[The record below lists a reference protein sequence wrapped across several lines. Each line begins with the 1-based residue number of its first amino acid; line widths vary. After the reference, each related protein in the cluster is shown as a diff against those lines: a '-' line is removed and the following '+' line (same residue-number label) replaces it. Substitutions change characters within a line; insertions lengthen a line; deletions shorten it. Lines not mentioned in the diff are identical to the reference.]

1 MNAPNLW
8 RVNVKGRL
16 KRRIQSFR
24 RPYNNNYLK
33 TKKTLPD
40 SE

>member
-1 MNAPNLW
+1 M
-8 RVNVKGRL
+8 KGRL